1 MTKVGALGVHVRF
14 IYLCWACT
22 TSRSRECMCVCVCHA
37 SAHRTSVYMAYR
49 FLQLGHQNLTVQKR
63 QRGLGSRVQGIG
75 FRFSAYYHLC

>member
-22 TSRSRECMCVCVCHA
+22 TSRSRECMCVCV
-37 SAHRTSVYMAYR
+37 RRQRIEPYL
-49 FLQLGHQNLTVQKR
+49 FLQLGHQSLTAQKG